1 MVSYAEAS
9 VVPPEPLPLGGYTA
23 RGKSLFSPGG
33 DDLKVRC
40 LTLKKGDTTIA
51 LVNLEQLTV
60 PKSLY
65 QWVRSRIP
73 ATTSLW
79 MGATHTH
86 CAPDSQMLNSS
97 MVFEVPGIAKFD
109 RVWLD
114 WYGNRI
120 TACIQEALAGLEKK
134 PVRVQDGSVHVST
147 LFENRGRRRLAT
159 PIRTLTQWRGGDL
172 PLWTTY
178 GAHATIFGED
188 RLALSGDWP
197 GRAMQMGGGLVFPG
211 AIGDISPIGQ
221 GPTLEARVQDLAERV
236 NHVGPEFLRIK
247 TEDQLRFA
255 SAPIDLGPPVP
266 HPTFAQV
273 NKVTPGLA
281 AMAVRAFTPTKA
293 EIAAV
298 RWGGS
303 VMVGVPGEPS
313 ADLGRRI
320 ELDGRNLGFKH
331 VVVVS
336 HVNDWIGYILM
347 PDDYDRG
354 GYEATLCFHG
364 REAATRVRQAA
375 LAAMMNL
382 ARRRSDGGS
391 ARRLEWQSSQT
402 GLRAHPNR
410 PHANSAALPHSVAGF
425 SFR

>member
-1 MVSYAEAS
+1 M
-9 VVPPEPLPLGGYTA
+9 VPPEPLPLGGYTA
-23 RGKSLFSPGG
+23 RGKAVFRPGG

-40 LTLKKGDTTIA
+40 LALKKGDTAVA

-73 ATTSLW
+73 ASTSLW

-97 MVFEVPGIAKFD
+97 MVFDVPGIARFN
-109 RVWLD
+109 REWLD
-114 WYGNRI
+114 WYGARI
-120 TACIQEALAGLEKK
+120 TACVQSALSGLQKK
-134 PVRVQDGSVHVST
+134 LVRVGEGSVHVSA

-159 PIRTLTQWRGGDL
+159 PIRTLTQWRGGDQ

-178 GAHATIFGED
+178 GAHATIFGDD

-221 GPTLEARVQDLAERV
+221 GETPESRVQDLAARV
-236 NHVGPEFLRIK
+236 NRVGPEFLRIK
-247 TEDQLRFA
+247 SEDPLAFATESIPLD
-255 SAPIDLGPPVP
+255 PPVP
-266 HPTFAQV
+266 HPTFAQA
-273 NKVTPGLA
+273 NKVTPGLS
-281 AMAVRAFTPTKA
+281 AMAVRAFAPTKA
-293 EIAAV
+293 DISAV
-298 RWGGS
+298 RWGGTL
-303 VMVGVPGEPS
+303 MVGIPGEPS
-313 ADLGRRI
+313 ADLARRI
-320 ELDGRNLGFKH
+320 ELDGRNLGFQH

-347 PDDYDRG
+347 PLDYDRG

-364 REAATRVRQAA
+364 RDAATRVRQAA
-375 LAAMMNL
+375 FRAMASL
-382 ARRRSDGGS
+382 ARRRSGGDS
-391 ARRLEWQSSQT
+391 ADRPGSKSNQT
-402 GLRAHPNR
+402 GLRANPGLL
-410 PHANSAALPHSVAGF
+410 HANIAARP
-425 SFR
+425 R